1 MPARA
6 AHQIVHPMT
15 VISEELGLLIS
26 ARPAARE
33 MKDRTRGTRRPNSTT
48 HSPRPS
54 NQASARSRSLWVNRM
69 YLPNRSTSGRPPK

>member
-6 AHQIVHPMT
+6 AHQIVQPMT
-15 VISEELGLLIS
+15 VITKNLDFFIS
-26 ARPAARE
+26 AKPAASE

-54 NQASARSRSLWVNRM
+54 NQASARSRSL
-69 YLPNRSTSGRPPK
+69 